1 MNVAPSGW
9 NPTAA
14 SQSEL
19 ATYGIPPRP
28 ASSDPSYGSWIAR
41 WANVHFVTPP
51 SFLAVGPS
59 DRFDVTSNWG
69 GYAQK
74 GSSSNPF
81 TTIVSTWTEP
91 ADNNSA
97 CTTNIAPF
105 WVGIGGSNGATNLIQ
120 AGSQIETNLSGNGA
134 NQQAWWEDYPAGPV
148 FLPYYAAA
156 GDPFSVDIQYEG
168 AVGGQSF
175 QITLYSPNE
184 GFQDTMVEHM
194 AYGINLSS
202 SAEAVVE
209 MLGGTN
215 GIPLSIFG
223 TLTFSNVYT
232 NVGSLAP
239 TSQAWVISD
248 SGPGTS
254 GTLTKLLSTPPNSSA
269 AFLRRSCTASNDRRL
284 GKVSARGRAALPQ
297 PHRRD
302 CALLGPAKLALLAP
316 TQCYH
321 KDRQHPPF
329 CSTAMSASR
338 LRWCQ
343 RTDSLAGLKVHGP
356 GKRFL
361 LLERPRGPRTARRR
375 FDGPLVA
382 GGRLI
387 LPLLVH
393 LSSMAVMQTTG
404 QPGPLVRIVTRAVV
418 ALALGVGGLS
428 GPSVRRDALP
438 FATAL
443 PRRSGCQTPT
453 STRG

>member
-1 MNVAPSGW
+1 MGSHPEKGLHSHSSSLITRALIRRTPVALAKSCALVPVVAVLLSTTTVIGPPDAWASGTSVASSSTTASASSQTKAYAETTANSDSPNCSSDFDPYAYTAAAVALCPGWSSYPASVSPLPDGGTSYGYVVDGMTVIMNVAPSGW

-74 GSSSNPF
+74 GSSCNPF

-215 GIPLSIFG
+215 GIPLSNFG

-254 GTLTKLLSTPPNSSA
+254 GTLTKLLSTPNSSGG
-269 AFLRRSCTASNDRRL
+269 FSE
-284 GKVSARGRAALPQ
+284 
-297 PHRRD
+297 
-302 CALLGPAKLALLAP
+302 
-316 TQCYH
+316 TQLHC
-321 KDRQHPPF
+321 
-329 CSTAMSASR
+329 
-338 LRWCQ
+338 
-343 RTDSLAGLKVHGP
+343 
-356 GKRFL
+356 
-361 LLERPRGPRTARRR
+361 E
-375 FDGPLVA
+375 
-382 GGRLI
+382 
-387 LPLLVH
+387 
-393 LSSMAVMQTTG
+393 
-404 QPGPLVRIVTRAVV
+404 
-418 ALALGVGGLS
+418 
-428 GPSVRRDALP
+428 
-438 FATAL
+438 
-443 PRRSGCQTPT
+443 
-453 STRG
+453 